1 MKCPISPGMVCFKM
15 KCPFHYLTRN
25 DPPYVPKWNAL
36 FIISPGMVLLMFL
49 KALLIWLESVKL
61 QRKKGRSGR
70 LHRGHVET
78 NHGAAWLQWTMTNC
92 LSVKGY
98 KQAFQIGHPRCR
110 LMAKDKNCN
119 WKNASNYRV
128 YQLSCNIK
136 NRCISASKKDNLI
149 LKKVLKSF
157 WKTIFAQ

>member
-1 MKCPISPGMVCFKM
+1 MKCSFHYFTKNGPSDVSDLMPFSLSYQECSFYCFWMKCPISPGMVCFKM

-25 DPPYVPKWNAL
+25 GPPYIPKWNAL

-78 NHGAAWLQWTMTNC
+78 NHGAAWLQWTKTNC
-92 LSVKGY
+92 ISVKGY
-98 KQAFQIGHPRCR
+98 KQAFQIGQPRCR
-110 LMAKDKNCN
+110 LIAKDKNCN
-119 WKNASNYRV
+119 WKNASN
-128 YQLSCNIK
+128 
-136 NRCISASKKDNLI
+136 
-149 LKKVLKSF
+149 
-157 WKTIFAQ
+157 